1 MKNIEII
8 NCINNLDEFI
18 KKDIPVSYKVR
29 RAIVKN
35 RQALIDEYKL
45 FEEERK
51 RLLESGKK
59 DEELNKELNNI
70 IYNEDIDISFIMIN
84 ENDLEIEGMSVK
96 DELILEFMI
105 EK

>member
-45 FEEERK
+45 FEEERN
-51 RLLESGKK
+51 RLVESGKK
-59 DEELNKELNNI
+59 DEELHNELNNI
-70 IYNEDIDISFIMIN
+70 LYNEDIDMSFVMIDAS
-84 ENDLEIEGMSVK
+84 DLEIDGMSVK

>member
-45 FEEERK
+45 FEEERS
-51 RLLESGKK
+51 RLVESGKK

-70 IYNEDIDISFIMIN
+70 LYNEDIDMSFVMIDAS
-84 ENDLEIEGMSVK
+84 DLEIDGMSVK

>member
-1 MKNIEII
+1 MKNIEIV

-29 RAIVKN
+29 RAIIKN
-35 RQALIDEYKL
+35 RQALIDEYNL
-45 FEEERK
+45 FDEERQRILK
-51 RLLESGKK
+51 SGKGQE
-59 DEELNKELNNI
+59 DINKELNNI

-96 DELILEFMI
+96 DELILDFMI